1 MLKQRKVPMRQCQGC
16 REMFPKKELMR
27 VVRSPQ
33 GEISLDTV
41 GKKPGRGAYICK
53 NAECLNKAR
62 KTKSLERE
70 LECAISDAVYDQ
82 MALKLSEALS

>member
-1 MLKQRKVPMRQCQGC
+1 MLKQRKIPMRQCKGC
-16 REMFPKKELMR
+16 REMFPKKELLR
-27 VVRSPQ
+27 VVRSPE
-33 GEISLDTV
+33 GEISLDLV

-62 KTKSLERE
+62 KTQSLERE

-82 MALKLSEALS
+82 LALKLSEALS